1 MAIIGPRQVGKT
13 TLARETADSRSA
25 SLYLDLEAR
34 EDRDRLAEPSRSHLP
49 QSPPCFCVRGAISSI
64 HWIVVCGPGCF
75 APSVGVPISHQVVPL
90 KRLGVQV
97 NQAPNVSIRRY
108 FPIRESVKA
117 LFQAD
122 VTNLFN
128 NVVFGGI
135 NTTVGNANFGTVS
148 SHANSSRDWQLV
160 GQIEF

>member
-1 MAIIGPRQVGKT
+1 MRPGSDLIDPLDCGLRA
-13 TLARETADSRSA
+13 TLLCA
-25 SLYLDLEAR
+25 L
-34 EDRDRLAEPSRSHLP
+34 
-49 QSPPCFCVRGAISSI
+49 C
-64 HWIVVCGPGCF
+64 
-75 APSVGVPISHQVVPL
+75 GVPISHQVVPL

-148 SHANSSRDWQLV
+148 SQANSSRDWQLV